1 METFKNT
8 EITFTLKQ
16 MILLYKG
23 FFLKNLENFMTNHP
37 TFDLRIFKE

>member
-1 METFKNT
+1 MESFKNT

-23 FFLKNLENFMTNHP
+23 FFKNLEYFITNHP